1 MAEKATQSLLGEL
14 ELPAGADPYED
25 FDFQP
30 YFEEVKSEDELRKT
44 WRVFTKVKDVLD
56 NGRRLENASWRLW
69 HRERTRGG
77 GGGADGAGSV
87 GVDEE
92 KMMSEFEKFDIN
104 LDNSLKQA
112 QERTSRMVGDMFG
125 GTEQRFIAESERN
138 DAKLR
143 AERARNLVEVQTQ
156 YGIPDA
162 AIDALL
168 SWVRSDVLQS
178 PSVTVDDNA
187 VVVPENLGQA
197 TELMKELQVAPRK
210 RCAAFSHSLERNGA
224 NNFLLYLVR
233 ELKEELAFTLI
244 SPKEG
249 AMREDYESMGVEVGI
264 LDMKAATYETDVLEA
279 IRDFDYTVA
288 NTIMLTEVVIAS
300 KKLDIPSLWVIH
312 EAWPQD
318 QFEYYAKEVFLMA
331 HLDANKIRKSFAEAT
346 RIVFPANVQ
355 KQCYNGLF
363 ADGVASVI
371 YNGIPLSGINT
382 YRTVQSRKRVR
393 ADLGYGEDDLL
404 VVQLGTV
411 CTRKGQY
418 ITAQAFAQLMKEDF
432 GGKQPKLLM
441 VGARYIRQHEIDYI
455 DSIKKELATTGADQH
470 TTILDVKKNVLPYYL
485 AADVIVCPSLNEV
498 LPLVICEAMA
508 FERPVIASRID
519 GIPEALS
526 DGIEGFLI
534 PPGEPEPLRENIA
547 KLLHDPELRVTMGTN
562 GRKRVLSQFSFS
574 VMAQHYRETI
584 FGSESP
590 NAAAEPKS
598 IAT

>member
-1 MAEKATQSLLGEL
+1 MADKAVQSLVSGM

-69 HRERTRGG
+69 HRERTRG
-77 GGGADGAGSV
+77 DGSAGEASLAEE
-87 GVDEE
+87 EE

-125 GTEQRFIAESERN
+125 GSEQKFMEEREKN
-138 DAKLR
+138 DAKMR
-143 AERARNLVEVQTQ
+143 AERARNLVELQNQ
-156 YGIPDA
+156 YSIPDA
-162 AIDALL
+162 AIDAFL
-168 SWVRSDVLQS
+168 SWVRSDVLDV
-178 PSVTVDDNA
+178 PSVTVEKDA
-187 VVVPENLGQA
+187 IVVPESLEQA
-197 TELMKELQVAPRK
+197 SKLMESLKVAPRK
-210 RCAAFSHSLERNGA
+210 RCAAFGHSLERNGA

-233 ELKEELAFTLI
+233 ELKDELSFTLV
-244 SPKEG
+244 SPKDG
-249 AMREDYESMGVEVGI
+249 AMREDYESMGVEVAI
-264 LDMKAATYETDVLEA
+264 LDMKSPSYEEDVVEA
-279 IRDFDYTVA
+279 IRDYDYTVA

-300 KKLDIPSLWVIH
+300 KKLNIPSLWVIH

-355 KQCYNGLF
+355 KECYNGLF
-363 ADGVASVI
+363 GEGVASVI

-382 YRTVQSRKRVR
+382 YRAVQSRKRVR
-393 ADLGYGEDDLL
+393 ADLGYGDKDLL

-411 CTRKGQY
+411 CKRKGQLV
-418 ITAQAFAQLMKEDF
+418 TAQAFARLMAEHEKF

-455 DSIKKELATTGADQH
+455 EEIKKEVASTGADKH

-508 FERPVIASRID
+508 FERPVIATRID
-519 GIPEALS
+519 GIPEALT
-526 DGIEGFLI
+526 DGEEGFLI
-534 PPGEPEPLRENIA
+534 PPGEAEPLKERMLQ
-547 KLLHDPELRVTMGTN
+547 LLCDEELRVAMGN
-562 GRKRVLSQFSFS
+562 RGRKRVLSQFSFS
-574 VMAQHYRETI
+574 TMAKAYRETI
-584 FGSESP
+584 FGSSTP
-590 NAAAEPKS
+590 QGEP
-598 IAT
+598 ITA